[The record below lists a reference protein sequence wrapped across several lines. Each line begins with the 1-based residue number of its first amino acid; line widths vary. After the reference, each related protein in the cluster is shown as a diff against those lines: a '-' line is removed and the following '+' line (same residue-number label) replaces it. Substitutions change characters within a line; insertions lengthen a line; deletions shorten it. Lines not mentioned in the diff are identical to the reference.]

1 MKIVRGWKTPDISS
15 SKKHEML
22 SEALVHLL
30 VSVGLWVIMV
40 FLTTDAEYGLAVM
53 TLQWIGFCRTS
64 ATQLVTFV
72 YLIALLPISLGVLFS
87 FLGFVH
93 NTFQFQRLAA
103 VTVIGYL
110 AFFFMLSDLNM
121 KTSKKFFKITYTPI
135 VMYIGDKLEV
145 HGFDRD
151 KTDFRFLREY
161 SKCSP

>member
-30 VSVGLWVIMV
+30 VSVGLWVLVI
-40 FLTTDAEYGLAVM
+40 FLSTDLNHGFAVM
-53 TLQWIGFCRTS
+53 FLQWIGFCRTS
-64 ATQLVTFV
+64 AS
-72 YLIALLPISLGVLFS
+72 LLMVFIYGSAIVVMCLGAVAS
-87 FLGFVH
+87 FLGFLY
-93 NTFQFQRLAA
+93 NTFQFQRLAPI
-103 VTVIGYL
+103 TVIGCIAYFL
-110 AFFFMLSDLNM
+110 ILTDHNYEI
-121 KTSKKFFKITYTPI
+121 TRKFFKITYTPI

-151 KTDFRFLREY
+151 KTDFRFIREY